1 VSVAADRTT
10 VVHERRHRRAH
21 AAATLKVMKYG
32 FYDLLRSRWIV
43 VYTLF
48 FLAVTSGLLYLGGD
62 VGQALLSTL
71 NLVLVV
77 VPLVSLVL
85 GLSYYYYTRDFV
97 ELMLTQPI
105 GRTSVFLGHFLGVAL
120 PLAGAFLVGTGA
132 PFLVFGAGREVD
144 GTVLASLL
152 ASGVLISVAFAALG
166 ILIALRTEERIKAL
180 GIGLA
185 VWLGLTM
192 VYDGLLLWFIVVMQ
206 AYPVERALIGLSLLN
221 PVDLSRIL
229 VLLQLDTAA
238 LMGYT
243 GAVFQ
248 RFLGS
253 GVGAAASLGAL
264 VVWAVVPV
272 VLGARAFRRKD
283 F

>member
-1 VSVAADRTT
+1 VSVVVDNSTAA
-10 VVHERRHRRAH
+10 RAGRPGRAR

-32 FYDLLRSRWIV
+32 FFDLLRSRWIV

-62 VGQALLSTL
+62 VGQAVLSTL
-71 NLVLVV
+71 NLVLLV

-97 ELMLTQPI
+97 ELILTQPI
-105 GRTSVFLGHFLGVAL
+105 ARSSVFLGHFLGVAL
-120 PLAGAFLVGTGA
+120 PLAGAFLLGTGL
-132 PFLVFGAGREVD
+132 PFLLLGRAVD
-144 GTVLASLL
+144 ATVLASLL
-152 ASGVLISVAFAALG
+152 VSGALISVVFAALG
-166 ILIALRTEERIKAL
+166 VWIALLNEERIKAL

-185 VWLGLTM
+185 VWLGLTIL
-192 VYDGLLLWFIVVMQ
+192 YDGLLLWFIVLMQ

-221 PVDLSRIL
+221 PIDLSRIL

-253 GVGAAASLGAL
+253 GLGAAASLAAL
-264 VVWAVVPV
+264 LVWTVVPV
-272 VLGARAFRRKD
+272 LLGALAFKRKD